1 MADGFGDAASGNTYR
16 APVRPMAV
24 GRGFAVPTVMFM
36 MLATFAVAT
45 VALVASLSS
54 QRGVVRDQDSK
65 QAFAVAEAG
74 ISQALLHY
82 NTVPTTGDNTCVVSN
97 GGTLFVTAPV
107 GGWCP
112 EVQGATQSGAFSYT
126 VAPASGEIEIVAVG
140 ESDGVTRRARR
151 GRGVRRGPADLRRRH
166 FVKTQDGLT
175 MDANAQIR
183 ANTATNG
190 DITMSSESKLCGQAW
205 VGVGRTLTLL
215 GNAAY
220 YETFGCTGPRPA
232 TDVGQ
237 KPLVLPPVNQGD
249 APTNNDNDRFFSQDP
264 ISGKANDVTW
274 DPTTRLKYARQQL
287 GHARRLVYSLCTL
300 EMSSNTA
307 IYVAPGSQ
315 VRIYFD
321 ARGVRP

>member
-1 MADGFGDAASGNTYR
+1 
-16 APVRPMAV
+16 MAV

-140 ESDGVTRRARR
+140 ESDGVTRRLDVVAESGG
-151 GRGVRRGPADLRRRH
+151 GRQIFGDAT
-166 FVKTQDGLT
+166 VKTQDGLT

-274 DPTTRLKYARQQL
+274 DPTTRSLSMRANSSVTL
-287 GHARRLVYSLCTL
+287 GGSVYSLCTL

-307 IYVAPGSQ
+307 IYVAPAP
-315 VRIYFD
+315 R
-321 ARGVRP
+321 